1 MAISFA
7 DAFAQAYGQGMQR
20 RWLQEQEE
28 AERKRQNEGA
38 KAVLELINS
47 MGRQQANAD
56 ASSGLNQA
64 VSGFNAL
71 NPDKGAPDF
80 AFQTP
85 DLTQRPG
92 GNWQSPTGSSSLA
105 GLAQS
110 TFGGTQPQ
118 SGSLVSLMPKVE
130 APKYDDASM
139 YGTMAKALGQD
150 VDYSL
155 AASIIPGYFTKQK
168 SERLK
173 NGFNSIVDHFV
184 KENPN
189 ATDKDAYLWALK
201 QQNAGYGIDPERFAA
216 LYKAKKVQAVNPAGG
231 RREMIDA
238 IMPESYRIGISPAQ
252 REPLNHGSLG
262 LQQARE
268 GGAGLSR
275 AEDVSYGGGT
285 VDYYDGINKATAL
298 ITSGKYTRQQIE
310 DAIRADYGDLAP
322 YIIRDISGAF
332 VTPQRQQLPPVGLSW
347 KIGM

>member
-139 YGTMAKALGQD
+139 YGTMAKALGQG

-155 AASIIPGYFTKQK
+155 AASIIPGYFERQKAEKLKNEQPGAFKEERAFYTPEKQK
-168 SERLK
+168 EFRAADGYGEAHGP
-173 NGFNSIVDHFV
+173 NRHGGGAQGTVNAQQIDGIVAQI
-184 KENPN
+184 KAENPD
-189 ATDKDAYLWALK
+189 ATYGEIFQYLYSAF
-201 QQNAGYGIDPERFAA
+201 GYGR
-216 LYKAKKVQAVNPAGG
+216 
-231 RREMIDA
+231 
-238 IMPESYRIGISPAQ
+238 
-252 REPLNHGSLG
+252 
-262 LQQARE
+262 
-268 GGAGLSR
+268 
-275 AEDVSYGGGT
+275 
-285 VDYYDGINKATAL
+285 
-298 ITSGKYTRQQIE
+298 
-310 DAIRADYGDLAP
+310 
-322 YIIRDISGAF
+322 
-332 VTPQRQQLPPVGLSW
+332 
-347 KIGM
+347 